1 MCFQFF
7 FCPAL
12 YQINTSATSKARLFR
27 NTAIKLFQHSKMSDT
42 WRGHQLDGFKSL
54 KLTSCYLLIRQCSS
68 KTWAHLLFPPRFDV
82 CVSAVV
88 FGQLASCEMA
98 EREKMFTG
106 SCVHFGL
113 WYQLWECVESTRDA
127 YMCRTKKT
135 GGWNVL
141 AAERECLAANRLTG
155 GGLLSVSCAPIDVNC
170 QKKPQQITVTNVT
183 NINNSWLSNK
193 VRMTQRF
200 NEQRWNPTLSQP
212 QKSTFIRCKSQVVF
226 VQFVFFL
233 PPLRCELHLSH
244 W

>member
-7 FCPAL
+7 FLSSVVPNQHERDL
-12 YQINTSATSKARLFR
+12 KGPSFR

-106 SCVHFGL
+106 SRVHFLL
-113 WYQLWECVESTRDA
+113 WHQLWECVESTRDA
-127 YMCRTKKT
+127 QEKKTT
-135 GGWNVL
+135 GGWNVS

-183 NINNSWLSNK
+183 NINNSRLSNK

-200 NEQRWNPTLSQP
+200 NEQRWNPT
-212 QKSTFIRCKSQVVF
+212 
-226 VQFVFFL
+226 
-233 PPLRCELHLSH
+233 
-244 W
+244 